1 MKLRKILI
9 SVHLWIGIL
18 SGVVV
23 VVLGLTGCV
32 LVFVDEIRPVVYADR
47 MELPSVS
54 GAQLSL
60 QDMMRK
66 AQDIWGK
73 EKRVS
78 ALEIYN
84 DPGKTWHFRAYQED
98 NNEGKWYWN
107 EKKFYESLFMDPYTG
122 QLVFH
127 EQSEFEFFRVIL
139 YLHWSLLLK
148 TELGQPVVGVVT
160 LLFVLSL
167 LTGLYLWWPKNKK
180 ARRVRFSFKWKDS
193 TGLKRKNYDLH
204 NVLGFYVF
212 GVGLVIALTGMIWA
226 FPMLDRGLQN
236 LLNSGAV
243 EKAMVP
249 VVPSFPEKPE
259 NRGLDFILT
268 DIKKRYP
275 KAEAYQFY
283 FPNDSFSNVM
293 VLARYEHALKNVTTR
308 YDVISGQLL
317 QTDTFEEK
325 RNGEKFSDMNY
336 GIHTGSILGLPGKIL
351 AFLASLISASL
362 PITGFLIWYNKK
374 WGKRKISNDN
384 GDISS

>member
-9 SVHLWIGIL
+9 PVHLWIGIL

-23 VVLGLTGCV
+23 IVLGLTGCV
-32 LVFVDEIRPVVYADR
+32 LVFVDEIKPLVYADR
-47 MELPSVS
+47 MEVSSVS
-54 GAQLSL
+54 GVQLPL
-60 QDMMRK
+60 QDMMHK

-73 EKRVS
+73 EKQVS

-98 NNEGKWYWN
+98 NNDGKWYWN
-107 EKKFYESLFMDPYTG
+107 EKKYYESLFMDPYTG
-122 QLVFH
+122 KLVFH

-160 LLFVLSL
+160 LLFVISL

-212 GVGLVIALTGMIWA
+212 GLGLVIALTGMIWA
-226 FPMLDRGLQN
+226 FPVLDRGLQY
-236 LLNSGAV
+236 LLNSGEGTAK
-243 EKAMVP
+243 KAMEP
-249 VVPSFPEKPE
+249 VVQSFPEKPGDSSL
-259 NRGLDFILT
+259 NFILT

-283 FPNDSFSNVM
+283 FPNDSSSNVM
-293 VLARYEHALKNVTTR
+293 VLARYERALKSVNAR
-308 YDVISGQLL
+308 YDMISGQLM
-317 QTDTFEEK
+317 QTETFEEK
-325 RNGEKFSDMNY
+325 NNGEKFSDMNY

-351 AFLASLISASL
+351 AFLVSLISASL

-374 WGKRKISNDN
+374 RGKRK
-384 GDISS
+384 